1 MLVQQLI
8 EFIAP
13 AACLGCGREGAL
25 ICDECRRDVSSSEE
39 RCYFCNKYT
48 AGYHTCHDCWAEAPL
63 VGVVPAALYTGPVR
77 ELVLGLKFKRSRA
90 SAQLAAELMAVA
102 LTRAGAPL
110 ADAVTAVPIAPA
122 RYRERGYNQ
131 AELMARALARR
142 LGLPYRPLLGRVGA
156 DHQIGR
162 GRHERL
168 DQVRGRFYATRQLN
182 DQRLLIVDDVLTTG
196 ATLAECS
203 RVLAQ
208 AGAGAIW
215 AATVARG

>member
-13 AACLGCGREGAL
+13 AVCLSCGREGNL
-25 ICDECRRDVSSSEE
+25 ICADCRRGLPRVEE
-39 RCYFCNKYT
+39 RCYFCNRYA
-48 AGYHTCHDCWAEAPL
+48 AGHRTCADCWSEAPL
-63 VGVVPAALYTGPVR
+63 AGAVPAAPYAGPVR
-77 ELVLGLKFKRSRA
+77 ELVLGLKFKRSRS
-90 SAQLAAELMAVA
+90 SAQLAAELMTAA
-102 LTRAGAPL
+102 LLRAGAPIY
-110 ADAVTAVPIAPA
+110 DAVTAVPIAPA

-131 AELMARALARR
+131 AELIARALSRQ
-142 LGLPYRPLLGRVGA
+142 LGLPYRSLLGRLGA

-168 DQVRGRFYATRQLN
+168 DQVRGRFYATRQLAG
-182 DQRLLIVDDVLTTG
+182 QRLLLIDDVLTTG

-203 RVLAQ
+203 RVLTE
-208 AGAGAIW
+208 AGAGAVW